1 LVSPV
6 PGSATKISGLGVVEV
21 REEALS
27 ILKIVSLET
36 FSAETSGVVSLA
48 LVGDGHAD
56 LVSIEGPVL
65 GAGEADLVVPVPG
78 GASRVSGLGV
88 VEVREEA
95 LSILKIVS
103 LETFSAETS
112 GVVSLALVGDGH
124 ADLVSIEGP
133 VLGAGE
139 ADLVVP
145 VPGGASRVSGLG
157 VVEVREEAL
166 SILKIVSLETFS
178 AETSGVVSLA
188 LVGDGHADL
197 VSIEGPVLGAGEAD
211 LVVPVPGGASRVS
224 GLGVVEVR
232 EDTLSFSKIVSLETL
247 SAETSGVVSLALVGN
262 GHADLVSIEGP
273 VLGAGEADLVVPVPG
288 GASRVSGL
296 GVVEVRE
303 ETLSFN
309 QIVSL
314 ETLSAESSCV
324 VSLALVGDGHADLVR
339 IKDPVLGTDKTNLV
353 RPVPGSATKISG
365 LGVVEVREEALSI
378 LKIVS

>member
-124 ADLVSIEGP
+124 ANLVSIEGP

-211 LVVPVPGGASRVS
+211 LVFPIPGGASRDQ
-224 GLGVVEVR
+224 R
-232 EDTLSFSKIVSLETL
+232 
-247 SAETSGVVSLALVGN
+247 AW
-262 GHADLVSIEGP
+262 
-273 VLGAGEADLVVPVPG
+273 
-288 GASRVSGL
+288 R
-296 GVVEVRE
+296 
-303 ETLSFN
+303 
-309 QIVSL
+309 
-314 ETLSAESSCV
+314 C
-324 VSLALVGDGHADLVR
+324 
-339 IKDPVLGTDKTNLV
+339 
-353 RPVPGSATKISG
+353 
-365 LGVVEVREEALSI
+365 
-378 LKIVS
+378 